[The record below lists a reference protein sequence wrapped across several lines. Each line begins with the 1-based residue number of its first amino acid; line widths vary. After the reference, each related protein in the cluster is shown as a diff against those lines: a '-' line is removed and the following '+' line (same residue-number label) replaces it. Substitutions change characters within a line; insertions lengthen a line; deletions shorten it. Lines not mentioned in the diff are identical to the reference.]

1 MSTGRLLLRSS
12 SDREG
17 DHRRGKADT
26 PATDA
31 MRRYRSRTARAD
43 VDQTSRGLELK
54 QATFETDH
62 HWPGYVLQN
71 RDTTARLLRLFASP
85 RKRLG
90 LTSDELLIF
99 FAIGYLCT
107 TVTDGAV
114 QVSPIALVD
123 VSAFLGIPKETVRR
137 KTVRLVDLDYVSCTT
152 KGVLI
157 KQVRIWCEMLDRA
170 FA

>member
-12 SDREG
+12 LDREA
-17 DHRRGKADT
+17 DHRRGRADT
-26 PATDA
+26 PAADS
-31 MRRYRSRTARAD
+31 MRRYRSRAARAD
-43 VDQTSRGLELK
+43 VDQTGRELELK
-54 QATFETDH
+54 HATFESDR
-62 HWPGYVLQN
+62 HWPDYVLQN
-71 RDTTARLLRLFASP
+71 RDTTARLLRLFSSP

-99 FAIGYLCT
+99 FAIGYLCST
-107 TVTDGAV
+107 IADGAV

-137 KTVRLVDLDYVSCTT
+137 KTARLVGLDYVTCTT

-157 KQVRIWCEMLDRA
+157 KQVKIWCEMLDRA
-170 FA
+170 FS